1 MRRCRER
8 LAAARK
14 AAKAR
19 AAAGQDPPPGAGN
32 AGGRGKRGK
41 KPPRAVRNITD
52 PDSRA
57 MHCTRNGAVQAC
69 NCQLHRADDGL
80 VLAARATQDANDA
93 AQVEPT
99 WPPSPPPGRSSP
111 PGTRPAGTTGLVAHR
126 HVTYDNGYFSKDN
139 CAAPG
144 PDRLIATGSW
154 QSPASSGPH
163 MPPAGTTTP
172 ATRWPIT
179 CPPGRAATS
188 TAAARR
194 WPRAASAS

>member
-1 MRRCRER
+1 M
-8 LAAARK
+8 AAARK

-41 KPPRAVRNITD
+41 KQPRAVRNITD

-69 NCQLHRADDGL
+69 NCQLPRAADGWS
-80 VLAARATQDANDA
+80 
-93 AQVEPT
+93 
-99 WPPSPPPGRSSP
+99 WPPAPPRTPTTPPRSSP
-111 PGTRPAGTTGLVAHR
+111 PWPPSAAGQVIAAGHQAGGHPPAWSLIGT
-126 HVTYDNGYFSKDN
+126 VTYDNGYFSKDN

-163 MPPAGTTTP
+163 TP
-172 ATRWPIT
+172 ACSHDDPRDQMAHNLSTRQ
-179 CPPGRAATS
+179 GRDIY
-188 TAAARR
+188 AAARR